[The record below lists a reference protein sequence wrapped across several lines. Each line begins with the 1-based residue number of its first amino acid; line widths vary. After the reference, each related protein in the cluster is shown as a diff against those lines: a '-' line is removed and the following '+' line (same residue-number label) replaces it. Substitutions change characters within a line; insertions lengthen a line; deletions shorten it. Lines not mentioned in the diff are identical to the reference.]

1 MSLLTIYYPDNITM
15 KEVYCI
21 CCKCKPSHE
30 IPAQLNKGQKL
41 FLISRWFVKDNG
53 DADALQRA
61 LEDAKNDP
69 LQKRHLFLRNPLT
82 SPEIKITAPKPV
94 KEVYLKT

>member
-1 MSLLTIYYPDNITM
+1 M

-30 IPAQLNKGQKL
+30 IPAQLNKGQNL

-53 DADALQRA
+53 DADALQSA
-61 LEDAKNDP
+61 LEDAKKDP
-69 LQKRHLFLRNPLT
+69 LQKRQLFLRNPLT
-82 SPEIKITAPKPV
+82 SPEIKITSPKPV